1 MLGLDMR
8 MGYELVLGQYTI
20 SNQHSVVVSQ
30 SSFVPPFMALVRTV
44 RVRVRVMVRVMVR
57 VGVEVT

>member
-44 RVRVRVMVRVMVR
+44 RV
-57 VGVEVT
+57 GVEVT